1 MRWFN
6 ACNNNL
12 FKKIHDEKKERL
24 VMKKTMKKN
33 LALAALV
40 AVSVAGYA
48 PSAHAASAFGTITNI
63 FGGLIDTYAPE
74 YSEKFESAVDKIDP
88 DFVEAFDKTVED
100 AQTRFEDASQELK
113 DKDKEEIQTEV
124 FETFEEVLEQ
134 VVTDPN
140 KREEIL
146 GAAGE
151 AFDQVFD
158 QIVKPGEG
166 GNAEE
171 TPDTKEESAK
181 KVEAFF
187 KKLAERWE
195 AVDKEK
201 LAADIQA
208 GAETVI
214 ETVVDRLGI
223 ENKDQLET
231 QIKNGLAALAGRL
244 EGLTEE
250 QAKAEFDK
258 VVNNVVSNF
267 KDLTQDEINAIK
279 SELKAGL
286 DKVFTDAK
294 AQAEA
299 AKKAVDKYHAG
310 VAKEAVD
317 AAVEKIEQKYDAEI
331 ARLDNRITRLEDRVD
346 KVGAMAAAMAS
357 LKTMGYDPAA
367 PTEIAVGLGQYRDQT
382 GIAVG
387 AFHYPNKNF
396 MLNMSVTTA
405 GDEVMGG
412 IGATWKIGRK
422 K

>member
-1 MRWFN
+1 
-6 ACNNNL
+6 
-12 FKKIHDEKKERL
+12 
-24 VMKKTMKKN
+24 MKKTMKKN
-33 LALAALV
+33 VALAAVV

-48 PSAHAASAFGTITNI
+48 PSAHAASAFGTVAGFI
-63 FGGLIDTYAPE
+63 GGLVDAYAPE
-74 YSEKFESAVDKIDP
+74 YSEKFDG
-88 DFVEAFDKTVED
+88 FVENVDPEFVEQFDKTVEN
-100 AQTRFEDASQELK
+100 AQSRFEDANQEWQEQ
-113 DKDKEEIQTEV
+113 DKAE
-124 FETFEEVLEQ
+124 FEEVVVEGFKEVIEQ
-134 VVTDPN
+134 VVTDPV
-140 KREEIL
+140 KRQEIL
-146 GAAGE
+146 DAANNAGNL
-151 AFDQVFD
+151 FD
-158 QIVKPGEG
+158 QIVKPEQG
-166 GNAEE
+166 GNGVQGGNDVQA
-171 TPDTKEESAK
+171 PVTKEDFTSFIEKVVEGWETLDK
-181 KVEAFF
+181 KQ
-187 KKLAERWE
+187 
-195 AVDKEK
+195 
-201 LAADIQA
+201 LAADIRA
-208 GAETVI
+208 GAEEVFDNVI
-214 ETVVDRLGI
+214 G
-223 ENKDQLET
+223 QLELAGVEVD
-231 QIKNGLAALAGRL
+231 KNQLKADIEAGLATLASNLKGM
-244 EGLTEE
+244 TEE

-267 KDLTQDEINAIK
+267 KDLTEDEFNAIK

-299 AKKAVDKYHAG
+299 AKKAVDKYHAD
-310 VAKEAVD
+310 VAKDAVD
-317 AAVEKIEQKYDAEI
+317 AAKKEIEQKYDAEI